1 MSKAMKSQP
10 TNPTGKN
17 GKPITLA
24 PMSFDEAVRKMLAT
38 EPPKSEPKPTKKP
51 ASRKR

>member
-1 MSKAMKSQP
+1 MKAQP

-24 PMSFDEAVRKMLAT
+24 PLSFDEAVRKMLAT
-38 EPPKSEPKPTKKP
+38 PPPKTQPKKPTKKP
-51 ASRKR
+51 AKHK